1 MIVEHGFL
9 LGEII
14 PEDFKDVYMHKCK
27 CLHFWNVGDC
37 FSSLTQLGG
46 HQKVI

>member
-14 PEDFKDVYMHKCK
+14 LEDFKDVYVHKCK